1 MIYIYNQIKDM
12 PIELNTDINVL
23 LKLFNSKFSNSDIH
37 MNVKEIINDFL
48 DFKFP
53 LEINK
58 TNI

>member
-1 MIYIYNQIKDM
+1 MS
-12 PIELNTDINVL
+12 IELNTDINVL
-23 LKLFNSKFSNSDIH
+23 LKLFNSKFSNNDIY